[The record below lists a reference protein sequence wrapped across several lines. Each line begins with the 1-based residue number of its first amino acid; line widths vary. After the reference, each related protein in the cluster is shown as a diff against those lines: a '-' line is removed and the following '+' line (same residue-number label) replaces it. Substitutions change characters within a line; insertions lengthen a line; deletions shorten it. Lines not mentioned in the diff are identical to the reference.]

1 VCSVLVLLKVKV
13 MSAPTAWHKMPTVPR
28 AAAAWELPGLLALH
42 TKAARR
48 LHYYYV
54 DVHAL

>member
-1 VCSVLVLLKVKV
+1 MLSTCTPESE
-13 MSAPTAWHKMPTVPR
+13 SDERTTAWHKMPTVPR

>member
-1 VCSVLVLLKVKV
+1 VL
-13 MSAPTAWHKMPTVPR
+13 STCTPESESDERTTAWHKMPTVPR